1 MEDQNDPIART
12 RMFVLLDGV
21 FVVKWDESM
30 VQELLTGKYR
40 RFERREFGAYITD
53 YELNQLKQAGIVQRF
68 DRESVWLSPA
78 LERSRFY
85 QSQEQQRVRAY
96 YLNTTYAGPERA
108 SIEDSILE
116 LGLDDVLDVRLRDDF
131 VVIFG
136 ENGRAFGS
144 FDEAE
149 NARQQLVE
157 TLPAVFGETVVAFV
171 ETTRRDL

>member
-1 MEDQNDPIART
+1 MDDQNEPIVRT

-21 FVVKWDESM
+21 FVVKWDDTM

-40 RFERREFGAYITD
+40 KFDRREFGAYITD
-53 YELNQLKQAGIVQRF
+53 YELNQLRQAGVVQRF
-68 DRESVWLSPA
+68 DREQVWLSPA
-78 LERSRFY
+78 MERSRYY
-85 QSQEQQRVRAY
+85 QSQVQTRVRAY
-96 YLNTTYAGPERA
+96 YLNTTFGAVQRD

-131 VVIFG
+131 VVIFA

>member
-1 MEDQNDPIART
+1 MDDQNEPIVRT

-21 FVVKWDESM
+21 FVVKWDDTM

-40 RFERREFGAYITD
+40 KFDRREFGAYITD
-53 YELNQLKQAGIVQRF
+53 YELNQLRQAGVVQRF
-68 DRESVWLSPA
+68 DREQVWLSPA
-78 LERSRFY
+78 MERSRYY
-85 QSQEQQRVRAY
+85 QSQVQTRVRAY
-96 YLNTTYAGPERA
+96 YLNTTFAAVQRD

-131 VVIFG
+131 VVIFA